1 MTMFD
6 FLKGGKA
13 KLHVTLDRPMLPY
26 YLGETV
32 HAAVTIEGEKEL
44 KIEEARVALVCHEE
58 YEYRYESHHRDSDG
72 HHHTAVHTSWATD
85 EQVIQQQVLMGQGA
99 IPSNFMQ
106 TYEFSAAIPASAP
119 PTCDG
124 GRIVRVKWMVKATL
138 DRKLAGDIED
148 KAELLV
154 FATPP
159 GSMVSPG
166 EFGYSNEPK
175 EATLAMALPCKEWVL
190 GETVQGQFLIRP
202 QKAFEATEVRVELV
216 RVEQVPRDR
225 GNESKEEVKVKL
237 AGKTKFEPGQDLTF
251 PFSVAIPSPRP
262 VSGRTRNSS
271 VTWRLRG
278 VLARFL
284 RGDTLVEEEIFV
296 YSGRPA

>member
-1 MTMFD
+1 MFD

-32 HAAVTIEGEKEL
+32 HATVTIEGEKEL
-44 KIEEARVALVCHEE
+44 KIQEARVALVCHEE
-58 YEYRYESHHRDSDG
+58 YQYRHESHHTDSDG
-72 HHHTAVHTSWATD
+72 HHHTDVHTSWATD
-85 EQVIQQQVLMGQGA
+85 EQVIQQKQLMGQGA

-106 TYEFSAAIPASAP
+106 TYEFSAAIPSSAP

-138 DRKLAGDIED
+138 DRKMAGDIED
-148 KAELLV
+148 KAELMV
-154 FATPP
+154 FVAPP
-159 GSMVSPG
+159 GTMVSPG

-175 EATLAMALPCKEWVL
+175 DATLALALPCKEWAL
-190 GETVQGQFLIRP
+190 GETIQGQFLVRP
-202 QKAFEATEVRVELV
+202 QKAFEATEVRVELA
-216 RVEQVPRDR
+216 RVENVPRDR

-262 VSGRTRNSS
+262 VSGRTRNST
-271 VTWRLRG
+271 VTWQVRG

-284 RGDTLVEEEIFV
+284 RGDTRVEEEVFV
-296 YSGRPA
+296 YSGRPT

>member
-1 MTMFD
+1 MFD

-26 YLGETV
+26 YPGEAV
-32 HAAVTIEGEKEL
+32 HATVTIEGEKEL
-44 KIEEARVALVCHEE
+44 KIQEARVALVCHEE
-58 YEYRYESHHRDSDG
+58 YQYCHTTRERDSDG
-72 HHHTAVHTSWATD
+72 HYHTETHTSWATD
-85 EQVIQQQVLMGQGA
+85 EQVIQQQQLMGQGA
-99 IPSNFMQ
+99 IPSAFMQ
-106 TYEFSAAIPASAP
+106 TYEFSAAIPAGAP

-138 DRKLAGDIED
+138 DRKLAGDVED

-154 FATPP
+154 FVTPP

-166 EFGYSNEPK
+166 EFGVSNEPQ
-175 EATLAMALPCKEWVL
+175 EAALALALPHKEWVL
-190 GETVQGQFLIRP
+190 GETIQGQLLVRP
-202 QKAFEATEVRVELV
+202 QKAFDATEVRVELV
-216 RVEQVPRDR
+216 RVEHVPRDR
-225 GNESKEEVKVKL
+225 GNESKEEIKVKL
-237 AGKTKFEPGQDLTF
+237 AAKTKLQPGQDLTF

-262 VSGRTRNSS
+262 VSGNTRNSTI
-271 VTWRLRG
+271 TWKLRG
-278 VLARFL
+278 VLARFM